1 MHKRLRAKISSF
13 CPEKVH
19 IPLSCPE
26 RDRVTDNCVYKA
38 WKRKRTRDMLSRS
51 LAKFWIVLGKSMF
64 ISLEIWV
71 QVRSITWL
79 RFEPPGP

>member
-38 WKRKRTRDMLSRS
+38 
-51 LAKFWIVLGKSMF
+51 
-64 ISLEIWV
+64 
-71 QVRSITWL
+71 
-79 RFEPPGP
+79 